1 MATLTVTSSNGGS
14 TIINNLPITVT
25 YAIPVARITAVDYST
40 PGNSTWTLTNASTIS
55 SGSIVSRLD
64 YFLYH
69 NASYNSGGLLDPF
82 TITNFSIPD
91 NDNWTYTATLTV
103 TSDKGIQSF
112 VTTSFDPTNNLYSG
126 FKKGIPSSSGLPSN
140 ISLITPY
147 MGKATLYPNPA
158 TSAVTV
164 KFLTAFSGAVVIK
177 VFDMSGK
184 QVIQQGSAT
193 VGANQIN
200 TATINLSKL
209 PKGTYTVQVNMNGAR
224 LFSTQLIKAQ

>member
-1 MATLTVTSSNGGS
+1 
-14 TIINNLPITVT
+14 
-25 YAIPVARITAVDYST
+25 
-40 PGNSTWTLTNASTIS
+40 
-55 SGSIVSRLD
+55 
-64 YFLYH
+64 
-69 NASYNSGGLLDPF
+69 
-82 TITNFSIPD
+82 
-91 NDNWTYTATLTV
+91 
-103 TSDKGIQSF
+103 
-112 VTTSFDPTNNLYSG
+112 
-126 FKKGIPSSSGLPSN
+126 
-140 ISLITPY
+140 

-164 KFLTAFSGAVVIK
+164 KYLTAFSGAVVIK